1 MIRPFKRVKKY
12 ARRGQDALLGSLN
25 QQFEYSKAGIALAL
39 KLVNNEL
46 NSEEAR
52 TQMSEIEHQ
61 GDQARFDFIA
71 VLRRSLS
78 IPIDR
83 EDMFRVSRSIDN
95 ILDNLRDFV
104 RLYDM
109 FQMSGVQPRMIELLE
124 AIDDGTENLGVA
136 VEAMMENPRDIRR
149 AAILAKKNK
158 VRHIYQAALA
168 EVVNSPV
175 NNDSLKHL
183 ELFHKLYEVGES
195 VTEGADIL
203 SDGAVKR
210 SH

>member
-1 MIRPFKRVKKY
+1 MIRPFRGVKKF
-12 ARRGQDALLGSLN
+12 ARRGQENLLDSLN
-25 QQFEYSKAGIALAL
+25 QQLECSKAGIALTL
-39 KLVNNEL
+39 RLVNAEL
-46 NSEEAR
+46 SSGEAR
-52 TQMSEIEHQ
+52 ALMSDIEHQ

-95 ILDNLRDFV
+95 ILDTLRDFV

-109 FQMSGVQPRMIELLE
+109 FNMSGVQPEMIELLE
-124 AIDDGTENLGVA
+124 AIDDGTDNLGVA

-158 VRHIYQAALA
+158 VRHIYQEALA
-168 EVVNSPV
+168 QVVNRTLD
-175 NNDSLKHL
+175 NDSLKLL

>member
-1 MIRPFKRVKKY
+1 MIRPFKRVKKFSQ
-12 ARRGQDALLGSLN
+12 RGQNALLDSLN
-25 QQFEYSKAGIALAL
+25 EQLSCSKRGIALAL
-39 KLVNNEL
+39 ELVRDEL
-46 NSEEAR
+46 DSNSAR
-52 TQMSEIEHQ
+52 LQMSEIEHQ
-61 GDQARFDFIA
+61 GDQARLDFITL
-71 VLRRSLS
+71 LRRSLS

-83 EDMFRVSRSIDN
+83 EDMFRVSRAIDN
-95 ILDNLRDFV
+95 ILDTLRDYV

-109 FQMSGVQPRMIELLE
+109 FTIVGKQPVMEELLE
-124 AIDDGTENLGVA
+124 AINDGTDNLGVA

-158 VRHIYQAALA
+158 VRHIYQEAVAS
-168 EVVNSPV
+168 VVNAPLD
-175 NNDSLKHL
+175 NNSLKLL
-183 ELFHKLYEVGES
+183 ELFHKLNEVGSS